1 MYSFSIL
8 VKIEEP
14 YIRPMVQEMLNI
26 LGLHVPAALACKHN
40 KAVIKYLDLE
50 HFGVKNIGHD
60 EKLYTKRRLEE
71 EVAKEERYTSAEV
84 AGAREPDC
92 SILDQLTPSDVRA
105 LVKADMQ
112 AMSDIVWNVY

>member
-1 MYSFSIL
+1 M
-8 VKIEEP
+8 VKIEEAF
-14 YIRPMVQEMLNI
+14 IRPMVQEMLNI

-60 EKLYTKRRLEE
+60 DKLYTKRKLEE
-71 EVAKEERYTSAEV
+71 EVAKEERITSAEV
-84 AGAREPDC
+84 AGASEPDC

-105 LVKADMQ
+105 LVKADTQ
-112 AMSDIVWNVY
+112 AMFGNVCNVY

>member
-1 MYSFSIL
+1 M
-8 VKIEEP
+8 VKIDEP

-60 EKLYTKRRLEE
+60 DKLYTKRKLEA

-84 AGAREPDC
+84 ASEPDC

-105 LVKADMQ
+105 LVKADTQ
-112 AMSDIVWNVY
+112 AMFGNVCNVY